1 MKWIKVKRK
10 DGEVTKSVQDK
21 MINNL
26 PILIARSCPKL
37 PWEKDGIKYEVIYDF
52 SELLDYKIFYDLS
65 IIKFVGIK

>member
-1 MKWIKVKRK
+1 MKWVKVKRK
-10 DGEVTKSVQDK
+10 DGEITKSVQDK

-26 PILIARSCPKL
+26 PILIARNYPRL

-52 SELLDYKIFYDLS
+52 SELLDYKVFYDLS